1 VLQILPLDWQ
11 LKTAQFDLRAFL
23 SSMFDYQLTIE
34 ENSKIEYN
42 LAKIEEF
49 NTELEH
55 NERESAYLIIREETE
70 CRVCH

>member
-1 VLQILPLDWQ
+1 
-11 LKTAQFDLRAFL
+11 
-23 SSMFDYQLTIE
+23 LTVE

-55 NERESAYLIIREETE
+55 NEL
-70 CRVCH
+70 

>member
-1 VLQILPLDWQ
+1 
-11 LKTAQFDLRAFL
+11 
-23 SSMFDYQLTIE
+23 MFDYQLTIE